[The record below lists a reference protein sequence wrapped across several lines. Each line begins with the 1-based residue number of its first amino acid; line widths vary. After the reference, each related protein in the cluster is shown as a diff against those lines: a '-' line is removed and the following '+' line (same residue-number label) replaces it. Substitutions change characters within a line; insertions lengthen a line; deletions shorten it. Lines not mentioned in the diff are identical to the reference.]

1 MTPLRIALFLFF
13 LLSGFCSLVYQVVWL
28 RLGMASFGVN
38 TAIVSIVLS
47 VFMAGL
53 AGGSWGAGV
62 WLRRSAASPAAALR
76 AYAVAELWIGLSAWI
91 VPIGLAAGGRWLGR
105 LGAGWASADHFT
117 LAGAWLTVVLLPF
130 CVAMGA
136 TIPLAMR
143 TVEESQGAGRSLA
156 SPGGP
161 GGPGGPGA
169 WKSQKSR
176 RSFSYL
182 YAANVAGAALGT
194 LVSAF
199 VLIELFGFNGTLK
212 FAAGLNFLVAA
223 TAAAFS
229 SRSAFRSPVVAEGDL
244 PGGADGT
251 RPLLGALFST
261 GVVSMAA
268 EVVWVRQF
276 TPFLGTMVY
285 AFAALLA
292 VYLVATFCGS
302 LFYRALDS
310 KTLPKWERRIWI
322 ALPVLAVLPLAAAD
336 PRLTFGID
344 GSVFGLFDFD
354 AAARLLAGIA
364 PFSAATGFITPLL
377 VDRYSGGRP
386 RAAGFAY
393 AVNVIG
399 CILGPLLAGF
409 LLLPLVGE
417 QWALALLALLLVASA
432 AVLHRRWLSS
442 APIAA
447 IAAIAAMAAIP
458 PIAAMTTRGFDS
470 TLPGAA
476 VRRDSTATVT
486 AAGSGM
492 QKRLLV
498 NGVGM
503 TFLTPITKMMAHL
516 PLAFRATPPT
526 RGTLVICLGMGTT
539 LRSALSWNAPATAV
553 ELIPSVVD
561 LQPYFHAD
569 AHRLFG
575 SPLARIVVDDGRR
588 FLARSTDSYDVIII
602 DPPPPV
608 YAAGSSL
615 LYSMEFYAAARQR
628 LAPHGILQQWIPAGD
643 GRLKSAAIAAV
654 ARNFRHIRLFG
665 GIEGWGI
672 HILASQEPIET
683 LTAEQLAARLPP
695 AAVADLLEWGPA
707 ATAAEQFRPVL
718 ASETTLEKLKRP
730 RVRALSDDRPVNE
743 YFFLHERRTRSRGA
757 QD

>member
-13 LLSGFCSLVYQVVWL
+13 LFSGFCSLVYQVVWL

-53 AGGSWGAGV
+53 AAGSWGAGV

-76 AYAVAELWIGLSAWI
+76 AYAIAELWIGLSAWI
-91 VPIGLAAGGRWLGR
+91 VPFGLAAGGRWLGR

-117 LAGAWLTVVLLPF
+117 LAGAWLTVILLPF
-130 CVAMGA
+130 CIAMGA

-143 TVEESQGAGRSLA
+143 AVEERPGVRRGFE
-156 SPGGP
+156 SPGGS
-161 GGPGGPGA
+161 GA
-169 WKSQKSR
+169 PRPWRSQNSR

-199 VLIELFGFNGTLK
+199 VLIELFGFTGTLK

-229 SRSAFRSPVVAEGDL
+229 SRSASRSPVVADGDL

-261 GVVSMAA
+261 GLVSMAA

-302 LFYRALDS
+302 LFYRALDA
-310 KTLPKWERRIWI
+310 KTLAKWERRIWTS
-322 ALPVLAVLPLAAAD
+322 LPVLAVLPLAAAD

-354 AAARLLAGIA
+354 AAARLLVGIA
-364 PFSAATGFITPLL
+364 PFSAATGFVTPLL

-432 AVLHRRWLSS
+432 AALHRPWHSGP
-442 APIAA
+442 AIAA
-447 IAAIAAMAAIP
+447 IAAIAALAAIP
-458 PIAAMTTRGFDS
+458 PIAAMATRGFDS
-470 TLPGAA
+470 TLPGAT

-516 PLAFRATPPT
+516 PLAFRASPPT

-569 AHRLFG
+569 AQRLFS
-575 SPLARIVVDDGRR
+575 SPQARIVVDDGRR

-608 YAAGSSL
+608 SAAGSSL

-672 HILASQEPIET
+672 HILASQEPIAS

-718 ASETTLEKLKRP
+718 ASESTLEKLKRP
-730 RVRALSDDRPVNE
+730 RVMALSDDRPVNE
-743 YFFLHERRTRSRGA
+743 YFFLHERRTGARGE

>member
-13 LLSGFCSLVYQVVWL
+13 LFSGFCSLVYQVVWL

-53 AGGSWGAGV
+53 AAGSWGAGV
-62 WLRRSAASPAAALR
+62 WLRRSGASPAAALR
-76 AYAVAELWIGLSAWI
+76 AYAIAELWIGLSAWI
-91 VPIGLAAGGRWLGR
+91 VPFGLAAGGRWLGR
-105 LGAGWASADHFT
+105 LGAGWASVDHFT

-143 TVEESQGAGRSLA
+143 TVEESPGAGRSLV
-156 SPGGP
+156 SPESSGP
-161 GGPGGPGA
+161 RRSG
-169 WKSQKSR
+169 
-176 RSFSYL
+176 RSFSFL

-199 VLIELFGFNGTLK
+199 VLIELLGFIGTLK
-212 FAAGLNFLVAA
+212 VAAGLNFLVAA

-229 SRSAFRSPVVAEGDL
+229 SRGASRSPVVAEDAFQA
-244 PGGADGT
+244 GAEGT

-261 GVVSMAA
+261 GLVSMAA

-302 LFYRALDS
+302 LFYRALDAQA
-310 KTLPKWERRIWI
+310 LPRWERGSWM

-344 GSVFGLFDFD
+344 GSVFGLFTFD
-354 AAARLLAGIA
+354 AAARLLVGIA
-364 PFSAATGFITPLL
+364 PFSAATGFLTPLL

-432 AVLHRRWLSS
+432 VVLHRRWLPR
-442 APIAA
+442 AALATIAV
-447 IAAIAAMAAIP
+447 IAAMAAIP
-458 PIAAMTTRGFDS
+458 LLAAVTTRGFDS
-470 TLPGAA
+470 TLPGAT

-516 PLAFRATPPT
+516 PLAFRASPPS

-561 LQPYFHAD
+561 LQPYFHPD

-575 SPLARIVVDDGRR
+575 SPVARIVVDDGRR

-615 LYSMEFYAAARQR
+615 LYSLEFYAAARQR

-654 ARNFRHIRLFG
+654 ARNFRHVRLFG

-672 HILASQEPIET
+672 HILASQEPIAT
-683 LTAEQLAARLPP
+683 LTAEELAARLPP
-695 AAVADLLEWGPA
+695 TAVADLLEWGPA

-718 ASETTLEKLKRP
+718 ATESTLEKLKRP
-730 RVRALSDDRPVNE
+730 RVRALTDDRPVNE
-743 YFFLHERRTRSRGA
+743 YFFLHERRTRARGG

>member
-1 MTPLRIALFLFF
+1 MKPLRIALFLFF
-13 LLSGFCSLVYQVVWL
+13 LSSGFCSLVYQVVWL
-28 RLGMASFGVN
+28 RLAMASFGVN

-53 AGGSWGAGV
+53 AAGSWGAGV
-62 WLRRSAASPAAALR
+62 WLRRSRKSPAAALR
-76 AYAVAELWIGLSAWI
+76 AYAGAELWIGLSAWI
-91 VPIGLAAGGRWLGR
+91 VPFGLAAGGRWLGR
-105 LGAGWASADHFT
+105 LGAGWASAAHFT
-117 LAGAWLTVVLLPF
+117 LAGAWLAVVLLPF

-143 TVEESQGAGRSLA
+143 AVEESPGAGRRLA
-156 SPGGP
+156 SL
-161 GGPGGPGA
+161 
-169 WKSQKSR
+169 

-199 VLIELFGFNGTLK
+199 VLIELFGFIGTLK
-212 FAAGLNFLVAA
+212 LAAGLNFLVAA
-223 TAAAFS
+223 LAAAFS
-229 SRSAFRSPVVAEGDL
+229 WRRDSSSPVAADGDL
-244 PGGADGT
+244 QGKADGS

-261 GVVSMAA
+261 GLVSMAA

-276 TPFLGTMVY
+276 TPFLSTMVY

-302 LFYRALDS
+302 LLYRALDA
-310 KTLPKWERRIWI
+310 KTLPKWERRTWI

-336 PRLTFGID
+336 PRLTLGVD
-344 GSVFGLFDFD
+344 GSLFGLFSFD
-354 AAARLLAGIA
+354 AIARVLLGIA
-364 PFSAATGFITPLL
+364 PFSAATGFVTPLL

-409 LLLPLVGE
+409 LLLPLLGE
-417 QWALALLALLLVASA
+417 QWALALLALLLVAST

-447 IAAIAAMAAIP
+447 IAAIIAMAAIA
-458 PIAAMTTRGFDS
+458 PIAAVATHGFDS
-470 TLPGAA
+470 TAPGAM

-516 PLAFRATPPT
+516 PLAFRASPPT

-539 LRSALSWNAPATAV
+539 LRSALSWQAPATAV

-561 LQPYFHAD
+561 LQPFFHAD
-569 AHRLFG
+569 AHRLFA

-615 LYSMEFYAAARQR
+615 LYSMEFYAQARQR

-654 ARNFRHIRLFG
+654 ARNFRHVRLFG
-665 GIEGWGI
+665 SIEGWGL
-672 HILASQEPIET
+672 HILASQEPIES

-695 AAVADLLEWGPA
+695 TAVADLLEWGPA

-718 ASETTLEKLKRP
+718 ESEIALEKLNRP
-730 RVRALSDDRPVNE
+730 RVMALRDDRPLNE
-743 YFFLHERRTRSRGA
+743 YFFLRERRIRARAGE
-757 QD
+757 D